1 MIFLV
6 RLDTSSERF
15 APEVIVNVLYPIP
28 GEMMIQTNTRGQP
41 ALQKCSFE
49 HAGTSSSIGFGH
61 FLRTLRSKE
70 L

>member
-1 MIFLV
+1 MIFFV

-15 APEVIVNVLYPIP
+15 APEMIVNILYPIP
-28 GEMMIQTNTRGQP
+28 GVMMIQTNTRGQP
-41 ALQKCSFE
+41 TQKCLFE